1 MGSMMED
8 MMKADVA
15 TAAKRLAEMQMKINE
30 ALSTTFRPEFL
41 NRIDEVI
48 TFNTLSI
55 AAMEPIVDLQLNGVR
70 DRLADRRIDLE
81 VTPAARERLAID
93 GYDPVYG
100 ARPLRRLIQRE
111 VTDRVA
117 TEIIDGHIGDGAKVT
132 IDLDAEGNYCA
143 KVENRSSLHAGDN
156 AAALAGGEYEDP
168 AQEASQDADDVL
180 KQANDVL
187 RGMDFGD

>member
-1 MGSMMED
+1 MMED

-117 TEIIDGHIGDGAKVT
+117 TEIIDGHISDGAKVT
-132 IDLDAEGNYCA
+132 IDLDSEGNYCA
-143 KVENRSSLHAGDN
+143 TVENRSSLHAGDDS
-156 AAALAGGEYEDP
+156 AALTGGVYEDP
-168 AQEASQDADDVL
+168 SQAKPDEVDDVL